1 MSLSSVIL
9 TGNVLVFY
17 FLTFVYIVKH
27 KKEIPPMVG
36 MMTAMTLGMLIGL
49 LGGTILGAYFQG
61 DLFWSTV
68 TGGGLGFLA
77 GMIIGSPLNLLTALE
92 GMLSGLMGGMMGAM
106 LGVMVSGTYIETT
119 IIILFLLEFLFN
131 LIVLYLLI
139 GERAA
144 EKEALWKKGFKNP
157 ILMSITMG
165 VFFYF
170 FNMSGPVSFSSTLNE
185 TASHENHKTEE
196 KTEEKTD
203 QRETVINTIEI
214 NADDFTYSPLEI
226 NVKKDQAVTIRFDNI
241 GQVEHDL
248 QLDGL
253 NAELIE
259 AGSHHSG
266 EEEGVH
272 IHAQPGE
279 QSSIIFKPLENG
291 TFEFYCTIPG
301 HKESGMVGSLKVL

>member
-1 MSLSSVIL
+1 MSVSLIIL
-9 TGNVLVFY
+9 TVNVVIFY
-17 FLTFVYIVKH
+17 LLTLFYILKH
-27 KKEIPPMVG
+27 KKEIPTMAG

-77 GMIIGSPLNLLTALE
+77 GMVIGSPLNLLTALE

-106 LGVMVSGTYIETT
+106 LGVMISGTYIEA
-119 IIILFLLEFLFN
+119 IIKILFLLEFLFN
-131 LIVLYLLI
+131 LIVIYLLI
-139 GERAA
+139 GERANG
-144 EKEALWKKGFKNP
+144 KEALWKKWFKNP
-157 ILMSITMG
+157 LLMGGTLG
-165 VFFYF
+165 LFFYF

-185 TASHENHKTEE
+185 TASHENHKAE
-196 KTEEKTD
+196 KE
-203 QRETVINTIEI
+203 ETVEREAVKDSIEI
-214 NADDFTYSPLEI
+214 HADDFTYSPLEI
-226 NVKKDQAVTIRFDNI
+226 NVKKDQTVTIRFDNV

-279 QSSIIFKPLENG
+279 QSSITFKPLENG